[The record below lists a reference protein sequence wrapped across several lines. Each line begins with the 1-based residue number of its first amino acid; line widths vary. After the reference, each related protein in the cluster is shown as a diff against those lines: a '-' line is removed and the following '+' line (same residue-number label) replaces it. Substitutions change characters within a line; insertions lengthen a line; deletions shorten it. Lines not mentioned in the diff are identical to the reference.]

1 MMVVIPSLGVAFCWI
16 VVVCSLSGASF
27 FNFLEGGPFLMLET
41 ESSSETCSTSTLGL
55 LKNLSLCGD
64 VFNFEGEPTTLR
76 GSRVAP
82 PANLGLL

>member
-55 LKNLSLCGD
+55 LENLSLCGD